1 MKSRLP
7 IAMLGGFAMVAALP
21 ALAQVPL
28 EATDATQSAA
38 PADTAAASATNTA
51 PKKHKHMHM
60 HKSRS
65 SDSSQPAPTPQ

>member
-28 EATDATQSAA
+28 EATDTMQSAP
-38 PADTAAASATNTA
+38 PADSAAASATDTT
-51 PKKHKHMHM
+51 PKKHHHKHMH
-60 HKSRS
+60 KSQS
-65 SDSSQPAPTPQ
+65 SDSSQPSPTPQ